1 MGMEEIFSSGAKS
14 RLEGAK
20 KIYPLKR
27 FLPPGHNKQEGRAE
41 YLIMAKE
48 RLVLA
53 SAPYAPHN
61 SFFIRGTFR
70 GALHMHPLFDLS
82 GAYAP
87 YAPWLHTPLFLIFS
101 LCFIF
106 SLVDCF
112 LFILITIQLLL
123 FQLTIA
129 SLMIVAFSCQLKT
142 KILSVF
148 QFKIFKALKLFRM
161 FLSSLFFNRK
171 I

>member
-70 GALHMHPLFDLS
+70 GAHHMHPLFDLS

-87 YAPWLHTPLFLIFS
+87 YAPWLHTPMFLIFS
-101 LCFIF
+101 LCIIF
-106 SLVDCF
+106 RICCWLPVYFDYYIHSYCSSNYCIINDCSFFKLVKNENFVCF
-112 LFILITIQLLL
+112 SIQN
-123 FQLTIA
+123 I
-129 SLMIVAFSCQLKT
+129 
-142 KILSVF
+142 
-148 QFKIFKALKLFRM
+148 
-161 FLSSLFFNRK
+161 
-171 I
+171 